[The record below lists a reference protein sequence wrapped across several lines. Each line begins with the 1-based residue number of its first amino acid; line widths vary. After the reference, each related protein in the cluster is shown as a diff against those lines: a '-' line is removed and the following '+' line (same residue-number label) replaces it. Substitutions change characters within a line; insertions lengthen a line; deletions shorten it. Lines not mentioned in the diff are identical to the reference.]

1 MATDYILFIHGVNTR
16 PNREPFISTHG
27 DDSKTR
33 PNPKQSSFAQD
44 LIELIENCNQ
54 TSKSPLNIKSVP
66 LNWYELMLDAE
77 QQLLNWF
84 DASPYWDKFWFKD
97 FRCTQ
102 ILPFTGDA
110 ALYLSRYI
118 GSDVVDKLKDEAKAA
133 LQGCNPQQ
141 DRLHLVTHSW
151 GTVVFFDILF
161 AGRWDDP
168 DIPGYASAQA
178 IRHQLFGV
186 DPQPNQGIR
195 LASIHTLGSPIA
207 LANLINV
214 KRLKEQPGEELTERQ
229 TKTIFTH
236 DITYGL
242 EKLLKNLY
250 ELRHEKLPWRNFA
263 HPGDPIAYPL
273 ATVIPEL
280 IDGEKRYLDIQDI
293 LTRGS
298 GPLEWL
304 ARPLSWSFLALVN
317 GGSAHLSYW
326 KNKKVAQDILKIIH
340 QSAQA

>member
-16 PNREPFISTHG
+16 PDHKRFIYARE
-27 DDSKTR
+27 DDFKTR
-33 PNPKQSSFAQD
+33 PTPKQSSFAQD
-44 LIELIENCNQ
+44 LIRLIEHCNQ
-54 TSKSPLNIKSVP
+54 TSKSPLNIKPVP

-84 DASPYWDKFWFKD
+84 CASSAWDKFWFKE
-97 FRCTQ
+97 FRQTQ

-118 GSDVVDKLKDEAKAA
+118 GSDVVDKLKDEAKTA

-178 IRHQLFGV
+178 IRRQLFGI

-214 KRLKEQPGEELTERQ
+214 KRLKEKPGQELTEGQ
-229 TKTIFTH
+229 IKTIFTH

-250 ELRHEKLPWRNFA
+250 EQRQKKLSWRNFA

-273 ATVIPEL
+273 GSVIPKL
-280 IDGEKRYLDIQDI
+280 IDGQRRYLDIQDI

-304 ARPLSWSFLALVN
+304 ARLLSWSFLALVN
-317 GGSAHLSYW
+317 GGSAHGSYW
-326 KNKKVAQDILKIIH
+326 KNKKVAQAIVKTIQ
-340 QSAQA
+340 QSSQT